1 MGQGSTLDNGWLGVI
16 NVHYAVALI
25 MLSGLAYSDILQYG
39 HQAYCRCLESN
50 EMLKLK
56 FRKLHKT
63 MVDDVDPVNII
74 DFLFQE
80 GIIMLDDMRA
90 LRRIKD
96 DPKQQCIEL
105 LSKLH
110 ASKSQQAFVKLYLAI
125 KEESHLQWLIER
137 IDNFDRQS
145 LIDLVQQLYINNQTG
160 EFANCRNIILITRT
174 RTLYIENMTMSS
186 ELVFHCFMTIFTLIN
201 IM

>member
-1 MGQGSTLDNGWLGVI
+1 M
-16 NVHYAVALI
+16 
-25 MLSGLAYSDILQYG
+25 
-39 HQAYCRCLESN
+39 YCVESN

-56 FRKLHKT
+56 FRKLHTT
-63 MVDDVDPVNII
+63 MVNDVDPANII

-96 DPKQQCIEL
+96 DPKQQFVEL

-110 ASKSQQAFVKLYLAI
+110 ASKSQQAFVQLYLAI
-125 KEESHLQWLIER
+125 KKEPHLQWLIER

-145 LIDLVQQLYINNQTG
+145 LINLVQQLYINDQTG
-160 EFANCRNIILITRT
+160 EYTYDSKKKMCIPNCD
-174 RTLYIENMTMSS
+174 
-186 ELVFHCFMTIFTLIN
+186 
-201 IM
+201 